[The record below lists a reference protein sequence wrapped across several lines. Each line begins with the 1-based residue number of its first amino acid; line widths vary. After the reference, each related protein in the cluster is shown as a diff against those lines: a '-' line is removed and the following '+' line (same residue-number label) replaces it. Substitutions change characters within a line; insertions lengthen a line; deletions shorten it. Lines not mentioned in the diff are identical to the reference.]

1 MKKNLLAATGAAL
14 ACAFAISLRAQSPPP
29 KILLRAGRLA
39 DVRTGQILKDHG
51 ILVAGDRIEAVFP
64 FRSGRRADV
73 SGARLVDLSRAT
85 VVPGLIDAHV
95 HITWYFNRNGR
106 LHMENDGDTPADAAL
121 AAAGNAWRTLLSGF
135 TTVQSVG
142 SDDDAP
148 LRDAIARGLV
158 PGPAVLTS
166 REPLEG
172 SSGPPEKLRELVRD
186 RKRRGADV
194 IKLFASKSI
203 REGGART
210 MTDEQLS
217 AACGEAKALGLRTL
231 VHAHS
236 AESIRAAV
244 LAGCTQVEHGVFAD
258 QAVLSLMA
266 ERGTYFDPQCS
277 LIFRNYLDNRQKYIG
292 IGNYDE
298 DGFEAMEKAM
308 PIAVETFRRAL
319 ATPGLKIVFGTDAVA
334 GAHGRNAEDL
344 VCRVEEGGV
353 KPMDALVGATR
364 INAESLGLGGRIGT
378 IAPGY
383 EADIVAVDGD
393 PSIDVTALRRV
404 VFVMKSGKIV
414 RN

>member
-1 MKKNLLAATGAAL
+1 MKKLLAAICAAL
-14 ACAFAISLRAQSPPP
+14 AWAFAISLRAQSPPP
-29 KILLRAGRLA
+29 KILLRAGRFA
-39 DVRTGQILKDHG
+39 DVRTGRIVKDQG

-64 FRSGRRADV
+64 FRRRAEA

-85 VVPGLIDAHV
+85 VLPGLIDAHV

-106 LHMENDGDTPADAAL
+106 LHTEKDGDTPADAAL

-158 PGPAVLTS
+158 AGPTILTS
-166 REPLEG
+166 REPLED
-172 SSGPPEKLRELVRD
+172 SSGAPETLRELVRD

-203 REGGART
+203 REGGGRT
-210 MTDEQLS
+210 MTDEQLA

-266 ERGTYFDPQCS
+266 ERGTLFDPQCG

-292 IGNYDE
+292 IGNYDD
-298 DGFEAMEKAM
+298 DGFEAMGKAM
-308 PIAVETFRRAL
+308 PLAVETFRRAL

-344 VCRVEEGGV
+344 VCRVEEGGQ
-353 KPMDALVGATR
+353 KPMDALVCATR
-364 INAESLGLGGRIGT
+364 VNAESLGLGDRIGT
-378 IAPGY
+378 VAPGY
-383 EADIVAVDGD
+383 QADIVAVEGD

-404 VFVMKSGKIV
+404 VFVMKSGRIV
-414 RN
+414 RNW